1 MNEDK
6 SDIHSGIAVA
16 IIFSIA
22 AIIMSICSL
31 ARNSERILGFDYLGV
46 IVGILTLLV
55 TFLVAW
61 QIWQTIGAG
70 RKIKEIEAKVIGN
83 EAFINAR
90 VCYTQ
95 GIFLM
100 TNCISS
106 SDKNLLKNLCVA
118 YRNFLESFFYDLQ
131 SSKDLKRLNGCLS
144 CMEKCLGKLQK
155 ENISFTK
162 DIGDKC
168 DTLFETILLM
178 QLLTS
183 PKLAERLNNLN
194 KQRTGKHTSP

>member
-6 SDIHSGIAVA
+6 SDIHNGIAVA

-31 ARNSERILGFDYLGV
+31 ARNNERVLGFDYLGV
-46 IVGILTLLV
+46 IVGILALLV

-61 QIWQTIGAG
+61 QIWQTINAQ

-95 GIFLM
+95 AIFLM

-106 SDKNLLKNLCVA
+106 TDKNELRNLCVA

-131 SSKDLKRLNGCLS
+131 SSKDLKRLNGCLIG
-144 CMEKCLGKLQK
+144 MEKCLNKLHK
-155 ENISFTK
+155 ENVEFTK
-162 DIGDKC
+162 AVGEKC
-168 DTLFETILLM
+168 DTLFDTLLLM

-183 PKLAERLNNLN
+183 PKLHERLMNLN
-194 KQRTGKHTSP
+194 KKRTGK

>member
-31 ARNSERILGFDYLGV
+31 ARNNERVLGFDYLGV

-61 QIWQTIGAG
+61 QIWQTISAG
-70 RKIKEIEAKVIGN
+70 KKIKEIEAKVIGN

-106 SDKNLLKNLCVA
+106 RDKNQLRNLCVA

-131 SSKDLKRLNGCLS
+131 SSKDLKRLNGCLY
-144 CMEKCLGKLQK
+144 CMEKCLAKLQK
-155 ENISFTK
+155 ENIAFTK
-162 DIGDKC
+162 EVSDKC
-168 DTLFETILLM
+168 DTLFETLLLM

-194 KQRTGKHTSP
+194 KQRTGN

>member
-1 MNEDK
+1 MSEDK

-31 ARNSERILGFDYLGV
+31 ARNNERVLGFDYLGV

-61 QIWQTIGAG
+61 QIWQTINAG

-106 SDKNLLKNLCVA
+106 SDKKQLRNLCVA

-131 SSKDLKRLNGCLS
+131 SSKDIKRLNGCLY
-144 CMEKCLGKLQK
+144 CMEKCLAKLQK
-155 ENISFTK
+155 ENIAFTK
-162 DIGDKC
+162 EVGDKC
-168 DTLFETILLM
+168 DTLFETLLLM

-194 KQRTGKHTSP
+194 KQRTGN